1 MQAMMQATVTSVVP
15 VASGILQLG
24 LVPDAGGAAVEV
36 APGAHIDLHLPNGLI
51 RQYSLL
57 GSSTPQR
64 FDVAVNLDPNSR
76 GGSAAVH
83 KILKAGDRLAISAPR
98 NHFPLCETAAHS
110 VLVAGGIGVT
120 PIHAMVHRLAE
131 LGQGWTLY
139 HCARNPERT
148 PYMAELRNLAAR
160 SGGTLVH
167 IHDGIAG
174 VRPLDLAAVVEGA
187 PEGAHFYC
195 CGPSPLM
202 AAFADATAG
211 LPAARVHVEYFA
223 APAPA
228 SEASGDTASAF
239 ELVLARSGK
248 VLQIPADRSILEALE
263 AEGIAPLCS
272 CREGICGTCETAIL
286 SGEPDHRDLVLSPDE
301 RAANATMMICVS
313 RARSAS
319 LTLDL

>member
-15 VASGILQLG
+15 VASGIVQLS
-24 LVPDAGGAAVEV
+24 LTPDASAPAADA

-57 GSSTPQR
+57 GGSTPEQ
-64 FDVAVNLDPNSR
+64 FNVAVNLDPNSR

-83 KILKAGDRLAISAPR
+83 QLLKAGDRLTISAPR

-131 LGQGWTLY
+131 LGRGWTLY
-139 HCARNPERT
+139 HCARSPDRT
-148 PYMAELRNLAAR
+148 PYMAELRELATR

-174 VRPLDLAAVVEGA
+174 VRPLDLAAVVA
-187 PEGAHFYC
+187 ATPQGAHFYC
-195 CGPSPLM
+195 CGPAPLM
-202 AAFADATAG
+202 AAFADATAT
-211 LPAARVHVEYFA
+211 LPAEHVHVEYFA
-223 APAPA
+223 APAV
-228 SEASGDTASAF
+228 GTAADAAEAF

-248 VLQIPADRSILEALE
+248 VLQIPAERSILEVLE
-263 AEGIAPLCS
+263 DEGLAPLCS

-286 SGEPDHRDLVLSPDE
+286 KGEPDHRDLVLTPDE

-319 LTLDL
+319 LTLDI

>member
-1 MQAMMQATVTSVVP
+1 MQPMMQATVTSVVP
-15 VASGILQLG
+15 VASGILQLS
-24 LVPDAGGAAVEV
+24 LTPDAGGPAGDA

-57 GSSTPQR
+57 GSSTAER
-64 FDVAVNLDPNSR
+64 FDVAVNLDPASR

-83 KILKAGDRLAISAPR
+83 QILKAGDRLVISAPR
-98 NHFPLCETAAHS
+98 NHFPLCETAPHS

-120 PIHAMVHRLAE
+120 PIHAMAHRLAE
-131 LGQGWTLY
+131 LGRGWTLY
-139 HCARNPERT
+139 HCARSPERT
-148 PYMAELRNLAAR
+148 PYMAELRDLAAR
-160 SGGTLVH
+160 SGGTVVH

-174 VRPLDLAAVVEGA
+174 VRPLDLAAVVAGA

-195 CGPSPLM
+195 CGPAPLM
-202 AAFADATAG
+202 AAFGEATAS
-211 LPAARVHVEYFA
+211 LSADRVHVEYFA
-223 APAPA
+223 APAAPA
-228 SEASGDTASAF
+228 ETPAAESF

-248 VLQIPADRSILEALE
+248 VLQIPAERSILEMLE

-286 SGEPDHRDLVLSPDE
+286 AGEPDHRDLVLSPEE

-319 LTLDL
+319 LTLDI